1 MSGQSLRKEISLVP
15 NPATNKVQILG
26 MPDGASVTLYNTMG
40 QEIYTQPNSSE
51 INLSGFAKGV
61 YRVKVSANG
70 TSQVKNLVVE

>member
-1 MSGQSLRKEISLVP
+1 
-15 NPATNKVQILG
+15 

-40 QEIYTQPNSSE
+40 QVIYTQPNSSE